1 MQDWSGEG
9 FFWNLNEIQTVW
21 IVFCNIYTYLSL
33 DQDSRLSVLIN
44 VGVNKCS

>member
-21 IVFCNIYTYLSL
+21 IVFCNIYGSIALT
-33 DQDSRLSVLIN
+33 
-44 VGVNKCS
+44 VGNRCC